1 MTVVRILRLCACAAL
16 LCLAVSR
23 SAFAE
28 DGPWPEFSVTDLAGA
43 EVASASLAA
52 EGRWLAVYVTPASE
66 PAVEWLRLFDSPV
79 LGAFAPRLAIVV
91 GETDLA
97 GAAALR
103 ERHPALHAAR
113 WYVDTPRVDTTGLAT
128 NGAAYTALAVSGV
141 PFAWGMDGAEARWKL
156 AGVLPDK
163 AVMTSLLQTWVSQ

>member
-1 MTVVRILRLCACAAL
+1 MTLVRTLKLCACAAL

-28 DGPWPEFSVTDLAGA
+28 DGPWPAFSVTDLAGTQV
-43 EVASASLAA
+43 ESASLAT
-52 EGRWLAVYVTPASE
+52 EGRWLAVYVTPMSD
-66 PAVEWLRLFDSPV
+66 PAIEWLRLFDSPAFA
-79 LGAFAPRLAIVV
+79 AFAPRLAIVV

-103 ERHPALHAAR
+103 ERHPALHTAR
-113 WYVDTPRVDTTGLAT
+113 WYVDTA
-128 NGAAYTALAVSGV
+128 GAAHVALAVSGV
-141 PFAWGMDGAEARWKL
+141 PFAWGMDGADERWRL
-156 AGVLPDK
+156 VGVLPDK

>member
-1 MTVVRILRLCACAAL
+1 MTVVRTLRLCACAAL

-28 DGPWPEFSVTDLAGA
+28 DGPWPAFSVTDLAGA

-52 EGRWLAVYVTPASE
+52 EGRWLAVYVTPTAD
-66 PAVEWLRLFDSPV
+66 PAIEWLRLFDAPPLS
-79 LGAFAPRLAIVV
+79 AFAPRLVIVV
-91 GETDLA
+91 GQTDRE

-103 ERHPALHAAR
+103 ERHPALHTAR
-113 WYVDTPRVDTTGLAT
+113 WYVDTPSAVDPM
-128 NGAAYTALAVSGV
+128 GAAHAALAVSGV
-141 PFAWGMDGAEARWKL
+141 PFAWAMDGADERWRL
-156 AGVLPDK
+156 AGVLPNK